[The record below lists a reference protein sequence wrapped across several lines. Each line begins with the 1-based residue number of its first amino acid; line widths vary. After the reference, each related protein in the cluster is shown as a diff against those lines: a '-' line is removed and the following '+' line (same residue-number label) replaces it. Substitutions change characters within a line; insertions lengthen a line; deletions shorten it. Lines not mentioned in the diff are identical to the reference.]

1 MSALVIAARELRGL
15 FFSPLAWSILGVV
28 QMILGFMFLSQ
39 LDYYMELQPRIAGMD
54 GAPGVTDLIVAPLF
68 GNAA

>member
-1 MSALVIAARELRGL
+1 M
-15 FFSPLAWSILGVV
+15 